1 MTPVVIKNEIV
12 PLLSQP
18 RKEPAGTFNGF
29 QARERRDDEESEEES
44 TDDED
49 GPVKV

>member
-1 MTPVVIKNEIV
+1 MIIYEIV

-18 RKEPAGTFNGF
+18 RKEPGLSRRGF
-29 QARERRDDEESEEES
+29 QARERREDEESEEES